1 MAKAQKPT
9 TNVSGSDRENRS
21 GFAEVKKL
29 MRESFKYTIISNT
42 EAVYLLETLD
52 NVIYSTL
59 ATVDKVSPVI
69 RLRYQ
74 KLVSHYAFHPVD
86 GRSSYSSTDTDAIL
100 LSSLY
105 WCHDN
110 AKWLNVIRSRVKLFR
125 LYWMDLLH
133 ELDNI
138 GSEYLDLVSN
148 NNTTASDPEYIA
160 TRKRSIE
167 VALCVDSGT
176 AYGVVREIQQAVKRI
191 ERIVRKLTYPYLRKV
206 VTHAQHFSTGNT
218 NTFMENYQNGSVGI
232 RIAIGRHDIALGA
245 FASTVDRWVSN
256 RIMTFIRENGMLV
269 RVPDRAFTHKNIVD
283 RYTSRNPQITLEEI
297 AEAEGIKAKLLIE
310 SMSMVQ
316 SQTGYVD
323 LGDEDESTSKHSH
336 DYIDRST
343 DPDSP
348 GNAVNTTVKEYSVLM
363 RPRERVLLSIAYG
376 VEDAYMVDAL
386 DPLTKHIERSRQL
399 LAAKHFTSK

>member
-1 MAKAQKPT
+1 MAKTKALASST
-9 TNVSGSDRENRS
+9 GSDRENRS
-21 GFAEVKKL
+21 GFSEVKKL
-29 MRESFKYTIISNT
+29 MRESFRYTIISNT

-52 NVIYSTL
+52 HVIYDTL
-59 ATVDKVSPVI
+59 ATVDTVSPVI
-69 RLRYQ
+69 RNRYQ
-74 KLVSHYAFHPVD
+74 KLISHYAFHPVD

-105 WCHDN
+105 WCHEN
-110 AKWLNVIRSRVKLFR
+110 STWLNVVRTRVKLFR

-138 GSEYLDLVSN
+138 GSEYLDLVSDIV
-148 NNTTASDPEYIA
+148 SDTEYLA

-167 VALCVDSGT
+167 AALCVDSGT
-176 AYGVVREIQQAVKRI
+176 AYGVIKEIQQAVKRI

-206 VTHAQHFSTGNT
+206 VTHAQHFSAGNT
-218 NTFMENYQNGSVGI
+218 TTFMENYQNGSVGI
-232 RIAIGRHDIALGA
+232 RIAIGRHDITLGA
-245 FASTVDRWVSN
+245 FASTVDRWISN

-297 AEAEGIKAKLLIE
+297 AETEGIKAKLLIE

-348 GNAVNTTVKEYSVLM
+348 VNAVNTSVREYSVLM

-386 DPLTKHIERSRQL
+386 DQETKHVERSRQL
-399 LAAKHFTSK
+399 LAAKHFTK